1 MNEKLQA
8 LYFDRKIDRNLSSNL
23 GNFYFLDNKYF
34 INRCFKTSFY
44 IFSIFVYKYFDDTHT
59 SLISK
64 ILFNIQKN
72 TFFFFPSAFI
82 FFKNFYISSDCKI
95 FPISS
100 ETIRFGKRK
109 RKRKQFFL
117 YDLALQDKDLF
128 IKS

>member
-72 TFFFFPSAFI
+72 TFFFFLPRLYSLKTFI
-82 FFKNFYISSDCKI
+82 FH
-95 FPISS
+95 PIVKFFQFRAK
-100 ETIRFGKRK
+100 RF
-109 RKRKQFFL
+109 
-117 YDLALQDKDLF
+117 DLAEERERGNNSF
-128 IKS
+128 YTT